1 MKKLE
6 KGQIKWIKS
15 PNFPRPPG
23 KKAGGV
29 DTKRRGCYLIKKTGM
44 VKFVKIEKIRVYEAT
59 DAKKKITWAG
69 DLRKIG
75 FGKSVVMRW
84 REYINLDK
92 L

>member
-23 KKAGGV
+23 KKAGGG

-44 VKFVKIEKIRVYEAT
+44 VKFVKIEKIRIYEAA
-59 DAKKKITWAG
+59 DAKKKITWQV
-69 DLRKIG
+69 I
-75 FGKSVVMRW
+75 FGKQVL
-84 REYINLDK
+84 ENL

>member
-1 MKKLE
+1 
-6 KGQIKWIKS
+6 
-15 PNFPRPPG
+15 
-23 KKAGGV
+23 
-29 DTKRRGCYLIKKTGM
+29 M
-44 VKFVKIEKIRVYEAT
+44 VKFVKIEKIRVYEAA

-69 DLRKIG
+69 DFRKTD

>member
-1 MKKLE
+1 MDKITKLSQTPWKE
-6 KGQIKWIKS
+6 SW
-15 PNFPRPPG
+15 
-23 KKAGGV
+23 GGV

-69 DLRKIG
+69 DLRKKG
-75 FGKSVVMRW
+75 FGKSIVTRW
-84 REYINLDK
+84 REYIKLDK

>member
-44 VKFVKIEKIRVYEAT
+44 VKFVKIEKIRIYEAA
-59 DAKKKITWAG
+59 DAKKKITWQV
-69 DLRKIG
+69 I
-75 FGKSVVMRW
+75 FGKQVL
-84 REYINLDK
+84 ENL

>member
-44 VKFVKIEKIRVYEAT
+44 VKFVKIEKIRVYEAA
-59 DAKKKITWAG
+59 DAKKKITWQV
-69 DLRKIG
+69 I
-75 FGKSVVMRW
+75 FGKQVL
-84 REYINLDK
+84 ENL

>member
-1 MKKLE
+1 MDKITKLP
-6 KGQIKWIKS
+6 QT
-15 PNFPRPPG
+15 PR
-23 KKAGGV
+23 KESWGV

-44 VKFVKIEKIRVYEAT
+44 VKFVKIEKIRVYEAA

-69 DLRKIG
+69 DLRKTD

>member
-15 PNFPRPPG
+15 PNFPRTPG

-44 VKFVKIEKIRVYEAT
+44 VKFVKIEKIRVYESA
-59 DAKKKITWAG
+59 DAKKKITWQV
-69 DLRKIG
+69 I
-75 FGKSVVMRW
+75 FGKQVL
-84 REYINLDK
+84 ENL

>member
-1 MKKLE
+1 MDKITKLP
-6 KGQIKWIKS
+6 Q
-15 PNFPRPPG
+15 NPR
-23 KKAGGV
+23 KESWWGV

-44 VKFVKIEKIRVYEAT
+44 VKFVKIEKIRVYEAA

-69 DLRKIG
+69 DLRKTG
-75 FGKSVVMRW
+75 FGKSVVTRW

>member
-1 MKKLE
+1 MDKITKLP
-6 KGQIKWIKS
+6 Q
-15 PNFPRPPG
+15 NPR
-23 KKAGGV
+23 KESWGGV

-44 VKFVKIEKIRVYEAT
+44 VKFVKIEKIRVYEAA

-69 DLRKIG
+69 DIRKTG
-75 FGKSVVMRW
+75 FGKFVVTRW

>member
-1 MKKLE
+1 MDKITKLP
-6 KGQIKWIKS
+6 QI
-15 PNFPRPPG
+15 PR
-23 KKAGGV
+23 KESWGGV

-44 VKFVKIEKIRVYEAT
+44 VKFVKIKKIRVYEAA

-69 DLRKIG
+69 DLRKTG
-75 FGKSVVMRW
+75 FGKSVVTRW